1 MILGF
6 TGTQSF
12 GPGELA
18 RVNLCLQGLADRLEP
33 TTVVTGGCVGIDAY
47 VHGWFG
53 RERPDVRRIVVVPS
67 NRSKVYLPVLTTAD
81 EVVEMPSDSD
91 YRARNVEMV
100 RRADTMAAFWTGK
113 TRFSGTWMTMNIA
126 AKQRKLAPENV
137 FGMRLLSDEEARSRY
152 FFQLP

>member
-1 MILGF
+1 M
-6 TGTQSF
+6 
-12 GPGELA
+12 
-18 RVNLCLQGLADRLEP
+18 
-33 TTVVTGGCVGIDAY
+33 
-47 VHGWFG
+47 
-53 RERPDVRRIVVVPS
+53 VVPS

-81 EVVEMPSDSD
+81 EVVEMPPDSD